1 MTSGIIIR
9 SAASED
15 FDLVRD
21 LYYRSV
27 KSNPK
32 GFIQDLTFHGSLIQE
47 AQHWREAG
55 GDLLVAIVGGGL
67 AGFGGLA
74 PQEGGRVEL
83 CKLHVDAKWQRR
95 GIGRLL
101 ATGLICH
108 ACKAGFSE
116 IELHVTSTQTAAIAL
131 YRDLGFRETGRNLFT
146 ASVFGEPVLFDTI
159 YMSFV
164 VTEDTAQ
171 SLQPLPDKYTPAEP
185 RALDLAPDLAPL
197 EAADGIADAVPIV

>member
-1 MTSGIIIR
+1 RRLPPVSRGHVSMRRKTGLNPMSATRERRAGVMTSGIIIR

-55 GDLLVAIVGGGL
+55 GDLLIAIAGGGL

-116 IELHVTSTQTAAIAL
+116 IELHVT
-131 YRDLGFRETGRNLFT
+131 
-146 ASVFGEPVLFDTI
+146 
-159 YMSFV
+159 
-164 VTEDTAQ
+164 
-171 SLQPLPDKYTPAEP
+171 
-185 RALDLAPDLAPL
+185 
-197 EAADGIADAVPIV
+197 